1 MCFVSRLGAT
11 LSFLVIYVSFFFLFF
26 IIRNIK
32 IYFIGHFE
40 VFIMFILSTIFILIY
55 LFKKCFLS
63 THPFPPILCNCH
75 FFPYFP
81 NFILDT
87 FRGMIFLLYA
97 SLFLKCII
105 SVWCSTLIL
114 SCFFIPELLI
124 CFIYFYFYCIFIDCR
139 LQSLNF

>member
-1 MCFVSRLGAT
+1 MPQYVKVFFMVHFARDLKIYRHVCFVSRVR
-11 LSFLVIYVSFFFLFF
+11 SYIVIPSYLCIIFFLFFF

-55 LFKKCFLS
+55 LFKKCFLPHS
-63 THPFPPILCNCH
+63 LISPILCNCH

-87 FRGMIFLLYA
+87 FKGYD
-97 SLFLKCII
+97 I
-105 SVWCSTLIL
+105 S
-114 SCFFIPELLI
+114 FI
-124 CFIYFYFYCIFIDCR
+124 CIFIFEVYNF
-139 LQSLNF
+139 SLMFHFDPELFLYS

>member
-1 MCFVSRLGAT
+1 MPQYVKVFFMVHFARDLKIYRHVLCIPVRSYIVIPSYLCII
-11 LSFLVIYVSFFFLFF
+11 FLPFF

-55 LFKKCFLS
+55 LFKKCFLP
-63 THPFPPILCNCH
+63 TPPFPPILCNCH

-105 SVWCSTLIL
+105 SV
-114 SCFFIPELLI
+114 
-124 CFIYFYFYCIFIDCR
+124 
-139 LQSLNF
+139 